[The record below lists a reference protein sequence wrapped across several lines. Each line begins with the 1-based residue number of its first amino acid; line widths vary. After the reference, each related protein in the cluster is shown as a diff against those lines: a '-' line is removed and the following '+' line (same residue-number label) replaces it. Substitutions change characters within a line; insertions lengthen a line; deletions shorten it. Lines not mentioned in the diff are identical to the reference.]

1 MMAVPR
7 RHLDRDAAREIA
19 IALAGEGE
27 LTPSAMRRAAPVLI
41 DAQRIGIFLRQP
53 RRRRGAG
60 RAEDDHETVPLGS
73 GDRAIEPGE
82 IELALLALHPAP
94 GEFAE
99 AHGVEPGRLH
109 RSEEHTSELQSL
121 IRISYAVFCLKTKKH
136 NKFID
141 YINRQLHNYIAQ

>member
-94 GEFAE
+94 G
-99 AHGVEPGRLH
+99 

-121 IRISYAVFCLKTKKH
+121 MRISYAVFCLNKKYT
-136 NKFID
+136 N
-141 YINRQLHNYIAQ
+141 QLHIKPTTHPCSLST

>member
-82 IELALLALHPAP
+82 IELALLA
-94 GEFAE
+94 
-99 AHGVEPGRLH
+99 
-109 RSEEHTSELQSL
+109 RSEEHTSDLQSL
-121 IRISYAVFCLKTKKH
+121 MRISYADFCSKTKH
-136 NKFID
+136 T
-141 YINRQLHNYIAQ
+141 